1 MRFKI
6 TGLVLFSALFLF
18 IGQAHA
24 ADGATI
30 AFRSGQIAFID
41 NGYEKVLEAMES
53 LERESK
59 DHKIVK
65 LTISGGTFLLN
76 VAEVVLVCR
85 DRCTSVEFRDLRD
98 PKRDR

>member
-1 MRFKI
+1 MKTI
-6 TGLVLFSALFLF
+6 ILSTLLSAALVLLPDSAY
-18 IGQAHA
+18 A

-30 AFRSGQIAFID
+30 AFRSGQVAFID
-41 NGYEKVLEAMES
+41 NGYEKILEAMES
-53 LERESK
+53 LGRESK

-65 LTISGGTFLLN
+65 LSIGGGTFLLN

-98 PKRDR
+98 PRREN